1 MRLTLTYCPCRHA
14 GVTGTIGGGANS
26 NTVGA
31 GSQNA
36 YNSYNKLN
44 SENAYN
50 VRSTIASERPSMF
63 LTYAYMDQAGNGGY
77 IQTAPYNQQNG
88 SVLPP

>member
-1 MRLTLTYCPCRHA
+1 MRLTLSRGVA

-36 YNSYNKLN
+36 YNSYNKRN
-44 SENAYN
+44 SENSYN
-50 VRSTIASERPSMF
+50 VRSIILRKAENVSD
-63 LTYAYMDQAGNGGY
+63 AYTNQAGNGGY

-88 SVLPP
+88 